1 MTSWWFS
8 FIKRFMERCLIS
20 FLAVYLVKDTRSL
33 HSEIDENLYGYK
45 KKRKGGGEKVSYDQI
60 IIIRNK
66 INIAKEIIEKQRK
79 TIKTILP
86 SNYAQLR
93 KGRGGEEGRR
103 RKQWSKLIYHS
114 WIFQSYYQHYPH
126 CIVLFPF
133 FFFFFLSSIRKKE
146 IGYKFSHAIHISL
159 CMYVYIYILFSS
171 KNN

>member
-1 MTSWWFS
+1 
-8 FIKRFMERCLIS
+8 MERCLIS

-66 INIAKEIIEKQRK
+66 INIAKEIIAKQRK

-93 KGRGGEEGRR
+93 KGRGEGGGEE
-103 RKQWSKLIYHS
+103 KTMEQTYLSFVNFSKLLSTLPALYRTLS
-114 WIFQSYYQHYPH
+114 F
-126 CIVLFPF
+126 F

-159 CMYVYIYILFSS
+159 CMYVYIYIIFVQ
-171 KNN
+171 K